1 MLVAT
6 INLVAVEAVMTDD
19 GGPPIMME
27 FEEGASVT
35 AVAGELALLS
45 GGRAIEAGD
54 NPVLILGIFAEDGHN
69 GSAGANKIR
78 VWLADPRN
86 IFKGNLVSGA
96 GTQVATAITD
106 VGLMR
111 ALVRDTTNSKVQVLN
126 VATNGRVVILQHAKD
141 DVIGD
146 SGGRV
151 LFRFL
156 GKFAQLG
163 STS

>member
-1 MLVAT
+1 MAT
-6 INLVAVEAVMTDD
+6 TNLVKVEAVMTDD

-45 GGRAIEAGD
+45 GGRAIECSD
-54 NPVLILGIFAEDGHN
+54 NPAIILGIFAEDGHN
-69 GSAGANKIR
+69 GTAGANKIK

-86 IFKGNLVSGA
+86 IFKGNLVSAA

-106 VGLMR
+106 VGLMYGL
-111 ALVRDTTNSKVQVLN
+111 ARDTTNSKVQVINTSLN
-126 VATNGRVVILQHAKD
+126 CRVVVLQHAKD

-146 SGGRV
+146 AGGRV